1 MSNLQ
6 HKYLTLEPPEQCN
19 LLVVDD
25 EEGILK
31 AIKRSFNRTKYQVF
45 TASSAKEG
53 LKILEEHDFQVVLSD
68 FRMPD
73 VDGGT
78 LVKTIKKSYPH
89 IVSMIITGY
98 ADFDAAVDVMNSGA
112 AYKFLSKPWN
122 NQQLIDE
129 VEVAFQEY
137 QQRLINTSKEQ
148 LTELYVKPERVR
160 FDKTITGLLK
170 EKTEFALAS
179 IIVSDISLYDQYWEQ
194 RGSHDLALDS
204 VAKTI
209 GLCLPR
215 DCQIFAVDIDQIL
228 VIVPEK
234 QCNEQLHSQLT
245 LLDKALSLTAEQC
258 DGAPKFHCYLAYA
271 LAPFQGMNI
280 QQLLHSIRNISG
292 QDYRDSQLRGDKS
305 RVVKIDATHVAE
317 KKRKRIIQNS
327 IQQAIN
333 TNQFSLYFQ
342 PKVRLEDGFVENAEV
357 LMRWEHSSLGWVS
370 PIEFI
375 SLSELDG
382 QIEKIGSWL
391 LDNSITQLIGLRKQY
406 GESLNL
412 SINVSPRQLKNSQ
425 IVDEL
430 RYLLTK
436 TGLVPSS
443 LELEITEGCVI
454 EDLQQTGKV
463 LWQLKEL
470 GVRIAIDDF
479 GAGYSSFAYLTK
491 LPVDVLK
498 LDKILI
504 DDLETNKDVIN
515 MLQSIIGL
523 CKRMNIDVVAEGV
536 ENQRQVELLKELE
549 CDYIQG
555 YVYSRPVTKTDFE
568 KVLINQ
574 PFMLTK

>member
-6 HKYLTLEPPEQCN
+6 HKYLTLEPPEQYN

-98 ADFDAAVDVMNSGA
+98 ADFEAAVDVMNSGA

-137 QQRLINTSKEQ
+137 QQRLNNTAKEQ

-209 GLCLPR
+209 GLCLPK
-215 DCQIFAVDIDQIL
+215 DCQMFAVDIDQIL
-228 VIVPEK
+228 VIVPEE

-245 LLDKALSLTAEQC
+245 LLDKALSLTAEQS
-258 DGAPKFHCYLAYA
+258 DGAPEFHCYLAYA
-271 LAPFQGMNI
+271 LAPFEGMNI
-280 QQLLHSIRNISG
+280 QQLLHSIRNTSG

-305 RVVKIDATHVAE
+305 HVVKIDATHVAE

-342 PKVRLEDGFVENAEV
+342 PKVRLEDGVVENAEV

-430 RYLLTK
+430 RYLLTR

-523 CKRMNIDVVAEGV
+523 CKRMDIDVVAEGV